1 MDTCKGHAEKLLLS
15 AYDDP
20 KTGDEPAWMDFN
32 DNLNLVDY
40 EFWPYDN
47 HDSIASVENG
57 GAGVL
62 DLNYKAVTHEG
73 TCLHTCPNYY
83 DDSDELI

>member
-15 AYDDP
+15 AYDNPSDGVDP
-20 KTGDEPAWMDFN
+20 
-32 DNLNLVDY
+32 VDY

-47 HDSIASVENG
+47 HNSIASVEKG

-62 DLNYKAVTHEG
+62 DLNYKAVTHAG

-83 DDSDELI
+83 DDSTELINDA